1 MGKERRLAM
10 LEEKLQA
17 APVAQAR
24 RSKTK
29 STKKEA
35 RFQTFRKSVE
45 QAKDKDKI
53 KIKDDHETESERE
66 SGSVADET
74 LKAFVDEYVM
84 KHPEEKVDAF
94 INGTVILEFPSIT
107 TEQIELAKQWF
118 VEVQQFIDVQQEI
131 YKFV

>member
-53 KIKDDHETESERE
+53 KINYKDDHETESERE

-74 LKAFVDEYVM
+74 IKAFVDEYVM
-84 KHPEEKVDAF
+84 KHPEEKVLEF

-107 TEQIELAKQWF
+107 MEQIEL
-118 VEVQQFIDVQQEI
+118 
-131 YKFV
+131 